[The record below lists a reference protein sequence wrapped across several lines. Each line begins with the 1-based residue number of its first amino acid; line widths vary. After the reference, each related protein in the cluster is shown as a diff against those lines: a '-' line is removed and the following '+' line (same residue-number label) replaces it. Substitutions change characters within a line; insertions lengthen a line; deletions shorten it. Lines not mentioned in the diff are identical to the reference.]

1 MFDKNGDGVFSP
13 LEFECAFTAL
23 HILIAKDDLR
33 RFIKLS
39 DTNKDGKIDFNEFYD
54 MLYKEPE

>member
-1 MFDKNGDGVFSP
+1 MGFSP